1 MSLRQNSK
9 CSDRSVEMLLPALLE
24 NYDIRTDRPTN
35 QPTDRPTTDG
45 QTGSR
50 YTANN
55 KDIQIRAMLQVPG
68 SE

>member
-50 YTANN
+50 YNN